1 MALTFAPEK
10 DQVRADLELPVID
23 VNNDGIKERALIATC
38 ECIARLGFAKTTLDD
53 VARAAQCSRATL
65 YRYFPS
71 KAEMV
76 RDAVRA
82 EVMRITR
89 AIHFAAQE
97 QDSLEDTVVAVLL
110 AAGREIGEHPA
121 LRYVANF
128 ESERLLP
135 HLAFTGG
142 DRFLSRAAKIITP
155 CLEPYLGDKS
165 NRAAEW
171 IARNGLTLWLTPT
184 DAGALTNPVALR
196 AYVREFVLPAFT
208 SEVKKSKIQNPN
220 GRL

>member
-10 DQVRADLELPVID
+10 DQRQAAVDVPVVESTD
-23 VNNDGIKERALIATC
+23 DGIKERALVATC
-38 ECIARLGFAKTTLDD
+38 ACIARLGFTKTTLDD
-53 VARAAQCSRATL
+53 VARATQCSRATL

-82 EVMRITR
+82 EVVRITN
-89 AIHFAAQE
+89 AIHLAAQE
-97 QDSLEDTVVAVLL
+97 QDNLEDTVVAVLL
-110 AAGREIGEHPA
+110 VAGREIGEHPA
-121 LRYVANF
+121 LRYVADF

-155 CLEPYLGDKS
+155 CLEPYLGDES

-171 IARNGLTLWLTPT
+171 IARNGLTLWLTPA
-184 DAGALTNPVALR
+184 DAGALTNPVSLR
-196 AYVREFVLPAFT
+196 AYVREFVLPAFI
-208 SEVKKSKIQNPN
+208 SKVKKSKIENTN
-220 GRL
+220 GR